1 MHHDPYQ
8 VLGVQ
13 PGSSLT
19 EIKAA
24 FRRLV
29 LENHPDRTGGSSI
42 ATERFHEIVAAY
54 KELLRRPLE
63 IDGPPIPSARPTK
76 SGIDAVESKVNLN
89 VLGLFVGLAIAGIGA
104 VMWRADQHRK
114 SQRIRVLRLR
124 R

>member
-1 MHHDPYQ
+1 MHRDPYQ

-13 PGSSLT
+13 PGSSLA

-29 LENHPDRTGGSSI
+29 LANHPDRRGGSSI

-54 KELLRRPLE
+54 KELLSRPLE
-63 IDGPPIPSARPTK
+63 IDSPPVLSARPTK
-76 SGIDAVESKVNLN
+76 FGTDSVESKVNLD
-89 VLGLFVGLAIAGIGA
+89 VLGLFVGLAFAGIGA
-104 VMWRADQHRK
+104 VMWHAGQRRK